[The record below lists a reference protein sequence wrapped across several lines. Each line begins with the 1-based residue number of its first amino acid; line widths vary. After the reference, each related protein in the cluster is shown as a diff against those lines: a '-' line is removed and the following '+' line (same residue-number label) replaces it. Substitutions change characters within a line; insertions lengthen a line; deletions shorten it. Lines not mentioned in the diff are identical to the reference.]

1 MKNLIITTLSAAA
14 LLISTQAISQG
25 MGGGAGG
32 GFQRPE
38 FASLDTDSNGSL
50 TEVEFAAMLPEGA
63 AQQASTVFARFDGDS
78 DGVVSAEEYANTPAG
93 GGAGGM
99 GGGMGG

>member
-1 MKNLIITTLSAAA
+1 MKSLIITTLSATA

-25 MGGGAGG
+25 MGGGAG

-93 GGAGGM
+93 GGGAGGM

>member
-1 MKNLIITTLSAAA
+1 MKNSIITTISAAT
-14 LLISTQAISQG
+14 LLIATQAISQG
-25 MGGGAGG
+25 MGGAG

-50 TEVEFAAMLPEGA
+50 TEVEFSAMLPEGA

-93 GGAGGM
+93 GGGAGGM